1 MVVDLVYEQLA
12 ELLHDINRGMGK
24 YARDIFAANDL
35 HFSLLMIS
43 KHIKAEPG
51 ITVSEMARRT
61 GIAKSH
67 ISNQIRKLED
77 RGWVEKRLDVNDQRI
92 IRLYLSK
99 EGSSEM
105 VVMRNKIRQQF
116 SSLLSEI
123 PPQRAEE
130 LASDLA
136 EIKIIIDKHR
146 EEIAPEK
153 IPSE

>member
-1 MVVDLVYEQLA
+1 MDLVYEQLA

-35 HFSLLMIS
+35 PFSLFVIC

-67 ISNQIRKLED
+67 ISNQIRKLEE

>member
-1 MVVDLVYEQLA
+1 MVLDLVYEQLA

-24 YARDIFAANDL
+24 YARDIFAANDIP
-35 HFSLLMIS
+35 FSLLMIS

-67 ISNQIRKLED
+67 ISNQIRKLEE

-99 EGSSEM
+99 KGVSEM
-105 VVMRNKIRQQF
+105 VLLGGKIRQQF
-116 SSLLSEI
+116 SSLLSAI
-123 PPQRAEE
+123 PQQRAQE
-130 LASDLA
+130 LAADLA
-136 EIKIIIDKHR
+136 EIKIVIDKHR
-146 EEIAPEK
+146 EQIVPEK
-153 IPSE
+153 TSRE

>member
-1 MVVDLVYEQLA
+1 MDLVYEQLA

-35 HFSLLMIS
+35 HFSLFMIS

-67 ISNQIRKLED
+67 ISNQIRKLEE

>member
-1 MVVDLVYEQLA
+1 MDLVYEQLA

-35 HFSLLMIS
+35 HFSLFMIS

-67 ISNQIRKLED
+67 ISNQIRKLEE

-153 IPSE
+153 IPPE

>member
-1 MVVDLVYEQLA
+1 MDLVYEQLA

-35 HFSLLMIS
+35 HFSLFMIS

-67 ISNQIRKLED
+67 ISNQIRKLEE

-136 EIKIIIDKHR
+136 EIKTIIDKHR

>member
-1 MVVDLVYEQLA
+1 MDLVYEQLA

-35 HFSLLMIS
+35 PFSLFVIC

-67 ISNQIRKLED
+67 ISNQIRKLEE

-136 EIKIIIDKHR
+136 EIKTIIDKHR

>member
-35 HFSLLMIS
+35 PFSLFMIS

-67 ISNQIRKLED
+67 ISNQIRKLEE

-92 IRLYLSK
+92 IRLHLSK
-99 EGSSEM
+99 EGSSKM

>member
-1 MVVDLVYEQLA
+1 MDLVYEQLA

-35 HFSLLMIS
+35 PFSLFMIS

-67 ISNQIRKLED
+67 ISNQIRKLEE

>member
-1 MVVDLVYEQLA
+1 MDLVYEQLA

-35 HFSLLMIS
+35 PFSLFMIS

-67 ISNQIRKLED
+67 ISNQIRKLEE

-136 EIKIIIDKHR
+136 EIKTIIDKHR

>member
-35 HFSLLMIS
+35 PFSLFMIS

-67 ISNQIRKLED
+67 ISNQIRKLEE

>member
-1 MVVDLVYEQLA
+1 MDLVYEQLA

-35 HFSLLMIS
+35 PFSLFVIC

-67 ISNQIRKLED
+67 ISNQIRKLEE

-99 EGSSEM
+99 EGSSKM

-136 EIKIIIDKHR
+136 EIKTIIDKHR

>member
-1 MVVDLVYEQLA
+1 MDLVYEQLA

-35 HFSLLMIS
+35 HFSLFMIS

-67 ISNQIRKLED
+67 ISNQIRKLEE

-116 SSLLSEI
+116 SSLLLEI

-136 EIKIIIDKHR
+136 EIKTIIDKHR

>member
-35 HFSLLMIS
+35 PFSLFMIS

-67 ISNQIRKLED
+67 ISNQIRKLEE

-136 EIKIIIDKHR
+136 EIKTIIDKHR